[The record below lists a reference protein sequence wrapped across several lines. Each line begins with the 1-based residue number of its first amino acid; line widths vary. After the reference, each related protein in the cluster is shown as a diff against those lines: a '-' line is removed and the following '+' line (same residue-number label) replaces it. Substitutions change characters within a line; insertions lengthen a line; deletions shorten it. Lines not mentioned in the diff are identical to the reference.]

1 MLSQLIKPGDK
12 IELQRVSRIRY
23 NEDEEEAAKRRKVY
37 HSAVSEILSEDR
49 LEITMP
55 IEKAKLRLL
64 EIDSEYDVY
73 FFSESGLYQCFA
85 RVIDR
90 YKTNNIYMVLMELT
104 SNLRKQQRREYYRFG
119 CALEMSDISLS
130 EEEEAEVLKTGRVIN
145 GKKLNK
151 SVIVDISGGGL
162 RFVSEQKY
170 EPDSLVYCIYHLM
183 IRRKIK
189 EYNLV
194 GKILTVRELDN
205 KPGFYEYRLKYINID
220 KDEREE
226 IIRYIFQEERKN
238 RKKKAE
244 EELGQ

>member
-12 IELQRVSRIRY
+12 VELQRVTRIKY
-23 NEDEEEAAKRRKVY
+23 NEDEEEAAKKRKVY

-73 FFSESGLYQCFA
+73 FFTENGLYQCFA

-90 YKTNNIYMVLMELT
+90 YKTNNIYMVLIELT

-130 EEEEAEVLKTGRVIN
+130 EEEGEEVLKTGRVVN
-145 GKKLNK
+145 GRKMNK

-162 RFVSEQKY
+162 RFVSENKY
-170 EPDSLVYCIYHLM
+170 ELDSLVYCTYHLM

-205 KPGFYEYRLKYINID
+205 KPGFYEYRLKYTNID

-226 IIRYIFQEERKN
+226 IIRYIFQEERKS

>member
-226 IIRYIFQEERKN
+226 IIPYNFQEERKN